1 MSQRYLPCER
11 EQQYLMPA
19 SLRDWL
25 PEDHLTW
32 FVVVA
37 VELLDLS
44 ACHSAYRDDGLGPT
58 TRR

>member
-11 EQQYLMPA
+11 EQQYLMLA
-19 SLRDWL
+19 RLHDWL

-32 FVVVA
+32 FVVAA

-44 ACHSAYRDDGLGPT
+44 ACHSAYRADRLGPT
-58 TRR
+58 ARR